1 MDTGTLDDELLAGR
15 YRVGGLLGRGGM
27 ANVYE
32 GLDLR
37 LQRPVAVKL
46 LRPDMA
52 AQPGVRRLFEE
63 EARSAARLSHPNA
76 VAVFDTGEDR
86 GRPFM
91 VMERLPGET
100 LADRIRRGPADQT
113 WLLGVAHDVLAALAA
128 AHAAG
133 LVHRD
138 VKPGN
143 ILMGADG
150 RAKVADFGIAKSLEA
165 FAYGPA
171 DVTAANALVGT
182 PAYLAPETLDGE
194 PATPRSDI
202 WALGAVLFEC
212 LAATKP
218 FPGTTPAAVA
228 AAIQGGVPL
237 SLRHLRPDVSAGLC
251 QAVERAVSRR
261 PADRFPTAEA
271 MARALGPRPEAS
283 ATWRPPTEVGADAT
297 LVSTDRHD
305 LLAGAGGVEG
315 AGGATVHDRADT
327 HIAPPGVVVAGAG
340 GQRGGPR
347 RRLWRVFAAALSA
360 AVLVMA
366 ASLVLTAG
374 RGRAG
379 SGGRATPALSLE
391 LRNAA
396 SRVRA
401 YGPGAGPQGPETA
414 RRLDEVA
421 AAIEGGG
428 GAVEAQALVA
438 DVESWQAG
446 RELAAPA
453 VGDAMRVLVQ
463 VPGVTLEPPAP
474 PTTLSVGGN
483 GRGKGHGKG
492 NDSGSQ
498 GGGGD

>member
-1 MDTGTLDDELLAGR
+1 M
-15 YRVGGLLGRGGM
+15 
-27 ANVYE
+27 
-32 GLDLR
+32 
-37 LQRPVAVKL
+37 
-46 LRPDMA
+46 
-52 AQPGVRRLFEE
+52 
-63 EARSAARLSHPNA
+63 
-76 VAVFDTGEDR
+76 
-86 GRPFM
+86 
-91 VMERLPGET
+91 
-100 LADRIRRGPADQT
+100 
-113 WLLGVAHDVLAALAA
+113 
-128 AHAAG
+128 
-133 LVHRD
+133 
-138 VKPGN
+138 
-143 ILMGADG
+143 
-150 RAKVADFGIAKSLEA
+150 IA
-165 FAYGPA
+165 
-171 DVTAANALVGT
+171 GT

-237 SLRHLRPDVSAGLC
+237 SLRHLRPDVSPGLG
-251 QAVERAVSRR
+251 QAVERALSRR

-283 ATWRPPTEVGADAT
+283 ATWRPPAEVGADAT
-297 LVSTDRHD
+297 LVSTDRHG
-305 LLAGAGGVEG
+305 LLAPAGGVEG
-315 AGGATVHDRADT
+315 AGGVTLHDRADT
-327 HIAPPGVVVAGAG
+327 HIAPAGVVVGGAGAR
-340 GQRGGPR
+340 QVGPR
-347 RRLWRVFAAALSA
+347 PRLWKVFASALAA

-366 ASLVLTAG
+366 AALVLSTG

-379 SGGRATPALSLE
+379 SGGRAPPALSLE

-396 SRVRA
+396 ARVRA
-401 YGPGAGPQGPETA
+401 YGPGAGQQGPETA

-446 RELAAPA
+446 RALAGPA
-453 VGDAMRVLVQ
+453 VGEAMRVLVQ

-474 PTTLSVGGN
+474 PTTLSVGGK
-483 GRGKGHGKG
+483 GRGRGHGNG
-492 NDSGSQ
+492 NDSGNQ